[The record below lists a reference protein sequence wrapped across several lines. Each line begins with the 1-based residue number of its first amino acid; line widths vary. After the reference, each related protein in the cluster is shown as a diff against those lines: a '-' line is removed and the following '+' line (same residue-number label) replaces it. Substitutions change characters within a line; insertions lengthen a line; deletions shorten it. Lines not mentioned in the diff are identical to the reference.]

1 MKRFVSVLAVSAVC
15 LTLVSGLFAQKQEGK
30 KGAKK
35 GDAKVA
41 PALNFTMDSLEGKP
55 VKLSEY
61 QGKVV
66 LIVNVASKC
75 GLTPQYEDLEATH
88 KKYHEK
94 GLTVLGFPANEFG
107 KQEPGSNKEIA
118 EFCQKNYGVEFPM
131 FSKVVVKGEG
141 QCDLYKFLTAKE
153 TNPKFA
159 GDISW
164 NFEKFLLNRKGE
176 VVARFKPQVS
186 PTDEKV
192 IKAIE
197 DELAKE

>member
-1 MKRFVSVLAVSAVC
+1 MKRFVSVLAASVVC
-15 LTLVSGLFAQKQEGK
+15 LTLVNGLFAEKGDAK
-30 KGAKK
+30 KETKK

-55 VKLSEY
+55 VKLAEY

-66 LIVNVASKC
+66 MVVNVASKC
-75 GLTPQYEDLEATH
+75 GLTPQYEDLEGVS
-88 KKYHEK
+88 KKYKEK
-94 GLTVLGFPANEFG
+94 GLVVLGFPANEFG

-118 EFCQKNYGVEFPM
+118 EFCQKNYGVDFPM

-141 QCDLYKFLTAKE
+141 QCDLYKFLTSKD

-164 NFEKFLLNRKGE
+164 NFEKFLINRKGE

-186 PTDEKV
+186 PSDEKV

-197 DELAKE
+197 EELAKE

>member
-1 MKRFVSVLAVSAVC
+1 
-15 LTLVSGLFAQKQEGK
+15 
-30 KGAKK
+30 
-35 GDAKVA
+35 
-41 PALNFTMDSLEGKP
+41 
-55 VKLSEY
+55 
-61 QGKVV
+61 
-66 LIVNVASKC
+66 
-75 GLTPQYEDLEATH
+75 
-88 KKYHEK
+88 
-94 GLTVLGFPANEFG
+94 
-107 KQEPGSNKEIA
+107 
-118 EFCQKNYGVEFPM
+118 M

-141 QCDLYKFLTAKE
+141 QCDLYKHLTSKE

-197 DELAKE
+197 EELAKE